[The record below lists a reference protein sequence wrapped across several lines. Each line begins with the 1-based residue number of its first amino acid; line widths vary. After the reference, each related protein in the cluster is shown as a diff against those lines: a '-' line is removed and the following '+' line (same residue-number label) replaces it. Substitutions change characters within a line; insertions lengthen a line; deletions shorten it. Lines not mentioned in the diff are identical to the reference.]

1 MRNFTFSCACL
12 NRGVLVLC
20 LLLAEPFLMGASAA
34 ESYELSDSSEQQR
47 NLSGIIKD
55 TQGVPIVGAT
65 VLLKGTSK
73 GDITNA
79 EGKFNVTVNSADPKE
94 LLVSFMGYKTKTI
107 AIPATVGNLNIVLES
122 DNLVVDEVVVVGYG
136 TQRKANLT
144 GAVMQVGSEELVNR
158 PVANVSQ
165 MLQGALPNVNITFS
179 TGAPDA
185 TGKINIRGQA
195 SINGGDPLVL
205 IDGVPGSIDRINP
218 SDIESVSV
226 LKDASASAIYGARG
240 AFGVILVTTKKAKSG
255 NMSVSYSGFFAMS
268 SPTVSTNFM
277 TNGYESTMLNDEAFL
292 RAVGNTY
299 TRYSEEDY
307 HELEIRRYDKTEN
320 PDRPWTVVKEF
331 KGKQIYNYYGSYD
344 WWNTIFNENQPSHSH
359 SINMSGGNDKINFML
374 SGNYYAK
381 DGIMRIDRDKYK
393 RYNFRSKV
401 EAKLFPFLK
410 VYNNTQYFDSKYKYS
425 GNKGGGNSNF
435 VNITVHALPAYAPM
449 NPDGTATYNT
459 MKNNYSIGD
468 GQFAMLLDGDSK
480 GENSIHE
487 FRTSTGLEASI
498 GKHFKITGDYT
509 FAAYMKDNWYRRTV
523 AEYSI
528 EPGKLQQV
536 PNYNTDQ
543 YEKSMSFDPM
553 HVLNGYVNYT
563 QSFKKH
569 NISAMAGVN
578 YEAKNQGGMSAS
590 RKNLISESLNDLNL
604 GTGDMTVGGGA
615 SEYVLF
621 GAFVRAN
628 YDYDGKYLFEFS
640 GRYDGTSKYKQGMRY
655 GFFPSVSAGWRIS
668 EEKFFAGAK
677 NAVNNLKIRASY
689 GTLGNQLSGS
699 NYYPYISTMGMSLDS
714 WLIDGAKTQSI
725 SAPAPIA
732 PNLTWE
738 KVISTNIGL
747 DASFLKNR
755 LNFTVDAYIRDTK
768 DMLVPGQ
775 TLPSVFGATSPK
787 QNSGD
792 LRTKGYEIMLSWRD
806 NFQVGSKPFN
816 YNASFVLGDAV
827 SEITKYD
834 NPTNLLS
841 NHYVGKKIGEIW
853 GYEIGGLFKTQAEA
867 DNYKVNQKQVN
878 SQIQKAPGEWGKL
891 RAGDMWF
898 VDRNADGSITRGK
911 NTLDDPG
918 DRKIIGNSE
927 PRYNYG
933 LNLGADWNGIDFSIF
948 FQGVGRRN
956 WYPNSNAD
964 KFWGPY
970 SRPYYSFLPEN
981 FTDKIWSEENPNSYF
996 PLLRGYTALNGGG
1009 SLNGA
1014 NNRYLQNIGYL
1025 RIKNIVLGYSLPTR
1039 LLNKAKIQR
1048 LRIYASAEN
1057 LVTWTPFETKYI
1069 DPEQPIADSNGRSY
1083 PLSKTFSFGLDITF

>member
-1 MRNFTFSCACL
+1 MRKFTFS
-12 NRGVLVLC
+12 GVNLKHGALFLC
-20 LLLAEPFLMGASAA
+20 LMFAQPTMQTSIAGVPY
-34 ESYELSDSSEQQR
+34 ESEVDSEQQK
-47 NLSGIIKD
+47 NVSGIVKD
-55 TQGVPIVGAT
+55 AQGVPIIGAT
-65 VLLKGTSK
+65 VLIKGTSK

-79 EGKFNVTVNSADPKE
+79 EGKFNVALASGDPKE
-94 LLVSFMGYKTKTI
+94 LEASFMGYKSH
-107 AIPATVGNLNIVLES
+107 TVKISDAEGNIIIILEP

-144 GAVMQVGSEELVNR
+144 GAVMQVGGEELENR
-158 PVANVSQ
+158 PVASVSQ
-165 MLQGALPNVNITFS
+165 MLQGALPNVNITFG

-185 TGKINIRGQA
+185 TGTINIRGQA

-205 IDGVPGSIDRINP
+205 IDGVPGSIDRVNAA
-218 SDIESVSV
+218 DVESVSV

-255 NMSVSYSGFFAMS
+255 TMNVSYSGYFAMS

-307 HELEIRRYDKTEN
+307 RELEIRRYDKTEH
-320 PDRPWTVVKEF
+320 PDRPWTVIKEF
-331 KGKQIYNYYGSYD
+331 KGKEIYNYYGSYD

-359 SINMSGGNDKINFML
+359 NINMSGGNDKINFMI
-374 SGNYYAK
+374 SGNYYSK

-393 RYNFRSKV
+393 KYNFRSKV

-410 VYNNTQYFDSKYKYS
+410 VTNNTQYFDSKYTYS
-425 GNKGGGNSNF
+425 GREGGGNSNF

-459 MKNNYSIGD
+459 LKNNYSIGD

-480 GENSIHE
+480 GVKGIHE
-487 FRTSTGLEASI
+487 FRTSTGLEATI
-498 GKHFKITGDYT
+498 GKNFKINGDYT
-509 FAAYMKDNWYRRTV
+509 FSAYMKDDWYRSAV

-528 EPGKLQQV
+528 EPGKLQEV

-543 YEKSMSFDPM
+543 YKKSMSFDPM
-553 HVLNGYVNYT
+553 HVLNGFVSYN

-569 NISAMAGVN
+569 TISAMAGVN
-578 YEAKNQGGMSAS
+578 YESKTARGMSAS
-590 RKNLISESLNDLNL
+590 RKNLVSESLNDLNL

-628 YDYDGKYLFEFS
+628 YDYEGKYLFEFS
-640 GRYDGTSKYKQGMRY
+640 GRYDGTSKYKSGMRY
-655 GFFPSVSAGWRIS
+655 GFFPSVSAGWRLS

-699 NYYPYISTMGMSLDS
+699 NYYPYMSTMGMSLDS
-714 WLIDGAKTQSI
+714 WLIDGVKTQSI
-725 SAPAPIA
+725 GSPAPIA
-732 PNLTWE
+732 QNLTWE
-738 KVISTNIGL
+738 KVTSTNVGI
-747 DASFLKNR
+747 DASFLKSR
-755 LNFTVDAYIRDTK
+755 LNLTFDAYIRDTR

-775 TLPSVFGATSPK
+775 TLPAVFGATSPK
-787 QNSGD
+787 QNAGD

-806 NFQVGSKPFN
+806 YFQVAGKPLN
-816 YNASFVLGDAV
+816 YSASFVLGDAV

-841 NHYVGKKIGEIW
+841 NHYVGKKMGEIW
-853 GYEIGGLFKTQAEA
+853 GYEIGGIFKTQAEA
-867 DNYKVNQKQVN
+867 DAFKVNQKQVN

-898 VDRNADGSITRGK
+898 VDRDEDGSITPGK
-911 NTLDDPG
+911 NTLEDPG
-918 DRKIIGNSE
+918 DRKVIGNSE
-927 PRYNYG
+927 ARYNYG
-933 LNLGADWNGIDFSIF
+933 LNIGADWNGIDFSIF
-948 FQGVGRRN
+948 FQGVGRRD
-956 WYPNSNAD
+956 WYPNANAD

-970 SRPYYSFLPEN
+970 SRPYYSFLPAD
-981 FTDKIWSEENPNSYF
+981 FSDKIWSEDNPNAYF

-1009 SLNGA
+1009 CLNGA
-1014 NNRYLQNIGYL
+1014 NDRYIQNIGYL
-1025 RIKNIVLGYSLPTR
+1025 RIKNLVVGYTLPSR
-1039 LLNKAKIQR
+1039 ILNKAKIQR

-1057 LVTWTPFETKYI
+1057 LATWTPFETKYI

-1083 PLSKTFSFGLDITF
+1083 PLSRTFSVGIDITF

>member
-1 MRNFTFSCACL
+1 MRKSTFLGVNFRHGALF
-12 NRGVLVLC
+12 LC
-20 LLLAEPFLMGASAA
+20 LMLAQPVVMSSIAVAPV
-34 ESYELSDSSEQQR
+34 ESSVDSEMQR
-47 NLSGIIKD
+47 NVSGIVKD
-55 TQGVPIVGAT
+55 QHGTAIIGAT
-65 VLLKGTSK
+65 VLLKGTTK

-79 EGKFNVTVNSADPKE
+79 DGKFNVAMSSTDPKE
-94 LLVSFMGYKTKTI
+94 LEISFMGYKTQIVKI
-107 AIPATVGNLNIVLES
+107 PDAIGNILVTLEQ

-144 GAVMQVGSEELVNR
+144 GAVMQVGGEELENR
-158 PVANVSQ
+158 PVASVSQ

-185 TGKINIRGQA
+185 AGSINIRGQA

-205 IDGVPGSIDRINP
+205 IDGVPGSIDRVNAA
-218 SDIESVSV
+218 DVESVSV

-255 NMSVSYSGFFAMS
+255 SMNVSYSGYFAMS

-307 HELEIRRYDKTEN
+307 KELELRRYDKTEH

-331 KGKQIYNYYGSYD
+331 KGKEIYNYYGNYD

-359 SINMSGGNDKINFML
+359 NINMSGGNDKINFMI
-374 SGNYYAK
+374 SGNYYTK

-393 RYNFRSKV
+393 KYNFRSKV

-410 VYNNTQYFDSKYKYS
+410 VTNNTQYYDSKYSYS
-425 GNKGGGNSNF
+425 GREGGGNSNF

-459 MKNNYSIGD
+459 LKNNYSIGD

-480 GENSIHE
+480 GAKGIHE
-487 FRTSTGLEASI
+487 FRTSTGLEATI
-498 GKHFKITGDYT
+498 GKHFKINGDYT
-509 FAAYMKDNWYRRTV
+509 FSAYMRDDWYRSAV

-528 EPGKLQQV
+528 EPGKLQEV
-536 PNYNTDQ
+536 PNYNVDQ
-543 YEKSMSFDPM
+543 YKKWMSFDPM
-553 HVLNGYVNYT
+553 HVLNGFVSYNQT
-563 QSFKKH
+563 FKKH

-578 YEAKNQGGMSAS
+578 YESKTSRGLSAT
-590 RKNLISESLNDLNL
+590 RKNLVSESLNDLNL

-628 YDYDGKYLFEFS
+628 YDYDGKYLVEFS
-640 GRYDGTSKYKQGMRY
+640 GRYDGTSKYKSGMRY
-655 GFFPSVSAGWRIS
+655 GFFPSVSAGWRLS

-699 NYYPYISTMGMSLDS
+699 DYYPYLSTMGMSLSS
-714 WLIDGAKTQSI
+714 WLIDGVKTQTIGS
-725 SAPAPIA
+725 PAPIA
-732 PNLTWE
+732 QNLTWE
-738 KVISTNIGL
+738 KVTSTNVGL

-755 LNFTVDAYIRDTK
+755 LTLTFDAYIRDTR
-768 DMLVPGQ
+768 DMLVPGK
-775 TLPSVFGATSPK
+775 TLPAVFGATSPK
-787 QNSGD
+787 QNAGD
-792 LRTKGYEIMLSWRD
+792 LRTKGYEIMLGWRD
-806 NFQVGSKPFN
+806 YFQVGGKPFN

-834 NPTNLLS
+834 NRTNLLS
-841 NHYVGKKIGEIW
+841 NHYVGKKMGEIW
-853 GYEIGGLFKTQAEA
+853 GYEIGGIFKTQAEA
-867 DNYKVNQKQVN
+867 DAYKVNQKQVN
-878 SQIQKAPGEWGKL
+878 TQIQKAPGEWGKL

-898 VDRNADGSITRGK
+898 VDRDGDGAITPGK

-933 LNLGADWNGIDFSIF
+933 LNIGADWNGIDFSIF
-948 FQGVGRRN
+948 FQGVGRRD
-956 WYPNSNAD
+956 WYPNANAD

-970 SRPYYSFLPEN
+970 SRPYYSFLPED
-981 FTDKIWSEENPNSYF
+981 FSSKVWSEENPDAYF
-996 PLLRGYTALNGGG
+996 PLLRGYTALNSGG

-1014 NNRYLQNIGYL
+1014 NDRYIQNIGYL
-1025 RIKNIVLGYSLPTR
+1025 RIKNLVVGYTLPSR
-1039 LLNKAKIQR
+1039 ILQKAKIQR

-1057 LVTWTPFETKYI
+1057 LATWTPLETKYI

-1083 PLSKTFSFGLDITF
+1083 PLSRTFSVGIDITF